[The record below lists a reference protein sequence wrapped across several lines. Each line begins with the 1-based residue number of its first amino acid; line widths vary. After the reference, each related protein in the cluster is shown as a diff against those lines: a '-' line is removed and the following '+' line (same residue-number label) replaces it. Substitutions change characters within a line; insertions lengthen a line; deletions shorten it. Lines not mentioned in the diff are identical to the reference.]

1 MKQIKKHFVWI
12 LCAVFCLMSLTAC
25 GQTVESGSPLDP
37 EMTVYMV
44 QTAGGFLQEV
54 TSMAESEIDMIIDQ
68 QAADPGIITGLESY
82 RSLSGDLGALVSVSE
97 QGTVTE
103 VDGGYEIAIDAQFEQ
118 RQCQFVLG
126 VDEDI
131 AQVTSM
137 AFNPVYS
144 LGENMTKAA
153 LNTLMGMG
161 TVFLVL
167 IFISLLISCF
177 KYINVIEKKMKEKK
191 AAPAPQAAAAP
202 VPAPA
207 AVPAAAEEEDVTDDL
222 ELVAVITAAIAAAS
236 ENTVPA
242 DGLVVRSIRR
252 VPDGKWKRA

>member
-1 MKQIKKHFVWI
+1 MKQIKKRFVWI
-12 LCAVFCLMSLTAC
+12 LCAVLCLTGLTAC
-25 GQTVESGSPLDP
+25 GKAAEPQSPLDP
-37 EMTVYMV
+37 QMTDYMV
-44 QTAGGFLQEV
+44 QTAAQFLQEV

-68 QAADPGIITGLESY
+68 QAADPGVITGLESY
-82 RSLSGDLGALVSVSE
+82 KSLTGDLGELVSISD
-97 QGTVTE
+97 QGTVSE
-103 VDGGYEIAIDAQFEQ
+103 VEGGYEIAVDAQFEK

-161 TVFLVL
+161 TVFVVL

-177 KYINVIEKKMKEKK
+177 KYINVFEKKMKEKSAPAPA
-191 AAPAPQAAAAP
+191 AAPAPAP

-207 AVPAAAEEEDVTDDL
+207 AAAEEDVTDDL

-236 ENTVPA
+236 ENAVPA

-252 VPDGKWKRA
+252 VPNGKWKNA

>member
-12 LCAVFCLMSLTAC
+12 LCTVFCLMSLTAC
-25 GQTVESGSPLDP
+25 GQTAGPENTLDS
-37 EMTVYMV
+37 ETTAYMV
-44 QTAGGFLQEV
+44 QTAGSLLQEV
-54 TSMAESEIDMIIDQ
+54 TSMAESDIDAIIAQ
-68 QAADPGIITGLESY
+68 NAAAPGVITGLESY
-82 RSLSGDLGALVSVSE
+82 KSLEGDLGALVSVYDL
-97 QGTVTE
+97 GTVTE
-103 VDGGYEIAIDAQFEQ
+103 VDDGYEIAIDAQFEK

-126 VDEDI
+126 VDHDV
-131 AQVTSM
+131 AQITSM
-137 AFNPVYS
+137 TFNPVYS

-161 TVFLVL
+161 TVFVVL

-177 KYINVIEKKMKEKK
+177 KYINVIEKKMKEKSAPAPA
-191 AAPAPQAAAAP
+191 AAPAPAPAPAP
-202 VPAPA
+202 VPV
-207 AVPAAAEEEDVTDDL
+207 AVEEEDVTDDL

-252 VPDGKWKRA
+252 VPNSKWKNA

>member
-12 LCAVFCLMSLTAC
+12 LCTVLCLMSLTAC
-25 GQTVESGSPLDP
+25 GKTVELESSLDP
-37 EMTVYMV
+37 QMTDYMV
-44 QTAGGFLQEV
+44 QTAGSFLEEV
-54 TSMAESEIDMIIDQ
+54 TSMAESEITMIIDQ
-68 QAADPGIITGLESY
+68 QAADPGVITGLESY
-82 RSLSGDLGALVSVSE
+82 MSLTGDLGALVSVSE
-97 QGTVTE
+97 QGRVTE
-103 VDGGYEIAIDAQFEQ
+103 VEDGYEIAIDAQFEK
-118 RQCQFVLG
+118 RQCEFVLG

-177 KYINVIEKKMKEKK
+177 KYINVIEKKMKEKSAPAPA
-191 AAPAPQAAAAP
+191 AAPAPAPAPAP
-202 VPAPA
+202 VPV
-207 AVPAAAEEEDVTDDL
+207 AVEEEDVTDDL

-252 VPDGKWKRA
+252 VPNSKWKNA

>member
-1 MKQIKKHFVWI
+1 MKQIKKHFVWL
-12 LCAVFCLMSLTAC
+12 LCAVLCLMSLTAC
-25 GQTVESGSPLDP
+25 AKAEEQEAPLDP
-37 EMTVYMV
+37 QTTAYMV
-44 QTAGGFLQEV
+44 QTAGDFLEEV
-54 TSMAESEIDMIIDQ
+54 ATMEEGEMGMIIDQ
-68 QAADPGIITGLESY
+68 QLAEPGVISGLESY
-82 RSLSGDLGALVSVSE
+82 MAVKSDLGALVSVSG
-97 QGTVTE
+97 QGTVSE
-103 VDGGYEIAIDAQFEQ
+103 VEGGYEIAVDAQFEK
-118 RQCQFVLG
+118 RVCQFVLG

-161 TVFLVL
+161 TVFVVL

-202 VPAPA
+202 APVPA
-207 AVPAAAEEEDVTDDL
+207 AVPAPAEEDVTDDL

-252 VPDGKWKRA
+252 VPNSKWKNA

>member
-12 LCAVFCLMSLTAC
+12 LCTVFCLMSLTAC
-25 GQTVESGSPLDP
+25 GKTAETESSLDP
-37 EMTVYMV
+37 QMTDYMV
-44 QTAGGFLQEV
+44 QTAGSLLEEV

-68 QAADPGIITGLESY
+68 QAAEPGVITGLESY
-82 RSLSGDLGALVSVSE
+82 KGLENDLGALVSISE
-97 QGTVTE
+97 QGRVTE
-103 VDGGYEIAIDAQFEQ
+103 VEDGYEIAVDAQFEK
-118 RQCQFVLG
+118 RQCEFVLG
-126 VDEDI
+126 VDQDI
-131 AQVTSM
+131 AMITSM
-137 AFNPVYS
+137 TFNPVYS

-177 KYINVIEKKMKEKK
+177 KYINVFEKKMKEKSAPAPA
-191 AAPAPQAAAAP
+191 AAPAPA
-202 VPAPA
+202 PAPA
-207 AVPAAAEEEDVTDDL
+207 PVAAVEEEDVTDDL

-236 ENTVPA
+236 ENAVPA

-252 VPDGKWKRA
+252 VPNSKWKNA